1 MNFDPEIFISYA
13 HLDDEAGWRGHKWI
27 SDFHRALEIRV
38 SQLLGRQIQI
48 WRDPKLHGNEP
59 LTDALVSRVRGAAT
73 LVSIVSP
80 RYLKSDWARR
90 ELREFCASAT
100 ISLKNRSRVFKVVKT
115 PVLRAEEMPPLPELL
130 GYEFFKTDPTIGRP
144 REFDDPEGR
153 EYWDKIEDVAQDL
166 SQLLAMLDDPAIQQ
180 SAPGKTVYLAETTT
194 DLAAEY
200 SALKRDLQQHGYH
213 VLPSRPLPLADKLL
227 RDFVRGEL
235 AQADL
240 SVHLIGKNYSLVPE
254 DASLSLSE
262 IQHEIAID
270 CAEQG
275 SLRRLVW
282 IPPALEIDN
291 DKQKAFAA
299 NLRLNPRAQRSV
311 DLLETPFENLCT
323 VIHERLKQAPV
334 EAKKAGTDGQKQL
347 YFIFD
352 RQDLDSIDP
361 WRRFLF
367 EHFEIVYPEF
377 EADETRIREVHEENL
392 RTSDAVVILY
402 AAATEPWL
410 RRKLRE
416 LQKIAGYDRGR
427 PFAGVAVVVAP
438 PTNPSKRLFDTH
450 EATVIRQPEGFTSE
464 PFLPF
469 VERVKAP

>member
-48 WRDPKLHGNEP
+48 WRDPKLHGNDP
-59 LTDALVSRVRGAAT
+59 LTDALISRVRCAAT

-80 RYLKSDWARR
+80 RYLKSDWTLR
-90 ELREFCASAT
+90 ELREFCASAQT
-100 ISLKNRSRVFKVVKT
+100 GPKNKSRVFKIVKT
-115 PVLRAEEMPPLPELL
+115 PVVREEEIPPLPELL
-130 GYEFFKTDPTIGRP
+130 GYEFFKTDPAIGRS

-153 EYWDKIEDVAQDL
+153 EYWEKIEDVAQDL
-166 SQLLAMLDDPAIQQ
+166 SQLLTMLEDPAIQQ
-180 SAPGKTVYLAETTT
+180 STPGKTVYLAETTT

-254 DASLSLSE
+254 DATLSLSE
-262 IQHEIAID
+262 IQHEIAMD

-282 IPPALEIDN
+282 IPPALEIGN
-291 DKQKAFAA
+291 EKQRAFAA
-299 NLRLNPRAQRSV
+299 NLRLSARNARSI
-311 DLLETPFENLCT
+311 CW
-323 VIHERLKQAPV
+323 K
-334 EAKKAGTDGQKQL
+334 
-347 YFIFD
+347 
-352 RQDLDSIDP
+352 
-361 WRRFLF
+361 RR
-367 EHFEIVYPEF
+367 
-377 EADETRIREVHEENL
+377 L
-392 RTSDAVVILY
+392 RTFALLFMSALGKIPLSRKKLPP
-402 AAATEPWL
+402 AAKSSSTSSL
-410 RRKLRE
+410 ID
-416 LQKIAGYDRGR
+416 KISTASIRGGASCSNTSR
-427 PFAGVAVVVAP
+427 SCIRS
-438 PTNPSKRLFDTH
+438 SKRTKP
-450 EATVIRQPEGFTSE
+450 ASE
-464 PFLPF
+464 RCMKRTCALRTRWSFCMRRPPNHGCAGSCASCK
-469 VERVKAP
+469 R